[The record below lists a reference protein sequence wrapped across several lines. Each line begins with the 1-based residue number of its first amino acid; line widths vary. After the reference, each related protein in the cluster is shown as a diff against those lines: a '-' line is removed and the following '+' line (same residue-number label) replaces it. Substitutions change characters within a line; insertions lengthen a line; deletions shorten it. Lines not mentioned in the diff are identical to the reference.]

1 MSSKFGVLDIPT
13 LTKETWELY
22 NLCHTLAEEA
32 PDGFRKLVHE
42 LGSLQTSL
50 RALDDGIGS
59 NATLFDSMG
68 EDRKQTLERCVS
80 ACFQTLQRL
89 RTLVNRYRELG
100 IGYGRQFWR
109 RMKWITQRQQIENI
123 RSKIMVHTCNLT
135 LCLSPIGK

>member
-1 MSSKFGVLDIPT
+1 MASKFDVLDIPA
-13 LTKETWELY
+13 LTMETWEIY
-22 NLCHTLAEEA
+22 NVCHPLADEA

-50 RALDDGIGS
+50 RALGDNICT
-59 NATLFDSMG
+59 NAAFFDSMG
-68 EDRKQTLERCVS
+68 EDRKLTLERCVG

-89 RTLVNRYRELG
+89 RNLVNRYRELE
-100 IGYGRQFWR
+100 IGDGKQLWR
-109 RMKWITQRQQIENI
+109 KIKWITQRQHIENI